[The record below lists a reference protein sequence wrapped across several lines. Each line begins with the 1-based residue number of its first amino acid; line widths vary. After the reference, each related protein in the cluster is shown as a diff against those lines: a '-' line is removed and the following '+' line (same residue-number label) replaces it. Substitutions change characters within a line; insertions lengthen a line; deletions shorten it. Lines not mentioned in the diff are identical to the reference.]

1 MRFDYTETAYRGEP
15 TQGPGE
21 PVPIESMGKVARYL
35 RREPIPFR
43 GTHCGE
49 FLYGYP
55 PFALD
60 STKPNHLQQKKFRRR
75 GGMTWSSALNP
86 VELVEMCSHVMLF
99 FGAITGTAFIVLL
112 PFIATTENSPSVL
125 TFFYIM
131 GAPLFFYGLLRSLLR
146 FGLLPDR
153 NNAIFYRHS
162 GLVEI
167 PWKDPETG
175 KKPTYIPFGELDPYI
190 GWGSEAT
197 GGTAYHLVLAHRY
210 SERALVEPGG
220 SLYDKAMP
228 CHVWETLAAYMD
240 VTRPIPDTP
249 DLEWMR
255 PLDATTRDHDTERG
269 RPPRFWR
276 AMTIDQFESLT
287 ERAKTALEAF
297 PWGKS
302 REQAKAEGWHP
313 SRMSQ
318 VEFGEMSYDELGDY
332 LARVDPENGS
342 PAQKGRE
349 AHSA

>member
-1 MRFDYTETAYRGEP
+1 
-15 TQGPGE
+15 
-21 PVPIESMGKVARYL
+21 MGKVARYL

-55 PFALD
+55 PYALR

-86 VELVEMCSHVMLF
+86 VELIEMCSHVMLF
-99 FGAITGTAFIVLL
+99 FGAIGVLGAL
-112 PFIATTENSPSVL
+112 
-125 TFFYIM
+125 IM
-131 GAPLFFYGLLRSLLR
+131 APLSALAHGGLAPFRVLIVFTSPLAVYLLLR
-146 FGLLPDR
+146 FLLRARLLPDR

-175 KKPTYIPFGELDPYI
+175 KKPTYIPFGEFDPYI
-190 GWGSEAT
+190 AWGSEAT

-255 PLDATTRDHDTERG
+255 PLDATTRDHDAECG
-269 RPPRFWR
+269 RPPRFWH

-349 AHSA
+349 AQNA